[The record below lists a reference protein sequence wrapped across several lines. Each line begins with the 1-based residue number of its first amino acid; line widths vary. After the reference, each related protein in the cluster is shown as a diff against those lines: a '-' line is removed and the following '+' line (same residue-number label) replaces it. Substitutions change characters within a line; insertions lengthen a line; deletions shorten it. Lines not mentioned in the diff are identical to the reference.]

1 MNSILDNFGNEN
13 KLLFPEEP
21 YNLVNQIYLKDL
33 KQIIVMYSKD
43 SEQCLKFYPNLG
55 IANIR

>member
-43 SEQCLKFYPNLG
+43 SEQCLKFYPNF
-55 IANIR
+55 